1 MDYEQIWNT
10 VLTQISLD
18 ISRVNFNT
26 WFKKS
31 IISDYKDNNVVI
43 GVPNQFIKE
52 WLEAKYNKDILRLL
66 RGIHD
71 GVRSVSFTII
81 KAESSARKINNLGN
95 LNVPSVTG
103 NQSFSFDAN
112 TINKEDNLNPKYSF
126 DHYIVGPFNDV
137 AYAAASSIINNPGI
151 SYNPFFVYGNTG
163 LGKTHLL
170 QSVGNNMKKKY
181 ADKKIYYTSF
191 ERFYMDY
198 VSAMTANSINKFK
211 DKYRNY
217 DVLIMDDI
225 QFITNKEKTQDELFH
240 IFNIMYENNKQIIFS
255 ADVHPNFIIGLD
267 ERMRSRFNHG
277 MVVDIEMP
285 PFESRLAILK
295 NKTRDYRNKIT
306 DDVLEFIAQNISCN
320 IRELEGIIT
329 NILTLTEVRNTI
341 LNIQDVKSYLKNNLK
356 NKKNVSI
363 PDIVKNISTYYNIT
377 EDFVYNKTRRKDI
390 IKPRQIIMYLLR
402 EDFDISYPS
411 IGEKLGGRDHTT
423 VIHSYEKIKREMS
436 QNPQLAKE
444 IEEIR
449 NMLN

>member
-1 MDYEQIWNT
+1 MDYEQLWNT
-10 VLTQISLD
+10 VLSQISLE

-26 WFKKS
+26 WFKNS
-31 IISDYKDNNVVI
+31 IIHDYKDGNIVV

-52 WLEAKYNKDILRLL
+52 WMEGKYNKDILRLL

-71 GVRSVSFTII
+71 GVRSVSFIII
-81 KAESSARKINNLGN
+81 KNENIKK
-95 LNVPSVTG
+95 TG
-103 NQSFSFDAN
+103 TVGPVNGHNYNGQTQSMSFDIN
-112 TINKEDNLNPKYSF
+112 VINKEDNLNPKYSF
-126 DHYIVGPFNDV
+126 DNYIIGPFNDV

-163 LGKTHLL
+163 LGKTHLI
-170 QSVGNNMKKKY
+170 QSIGNNIKKRY
-181 ADKKIYYTSF
+181 PEKKIYYTSF

-198 VSAMTANSINKFK
+198 VASTSANSINKFK

-217 DVLIMDDI
+217 DVLVMDDI
-225 QFITNKEKTQDELFH
+225 QFITNKDKTQDELFH

-255 ADVHPNFIIGLD
+255 ADVHPNFIIGLED
-267 ERMRSRFNHG
+267 RLKSRFNHG

-285 PFESRLAILK
+285 PFESRLAILRT
-295 NKTRDYRNKIT
+295 KTKDYRNKIT
-306 DDVLEFIAQNISCN
+306 DEVLEFIAQNINCN

-341 LNIQDVKSYLKNNLK
+341 LSTTDVKSYLKNNLK

-377 EDFVYNKTRRKDI
+377 EDFIYNKTRRKDI

-402 EDFDISYPS
+402 EDFDISYPA

-423 VIHSYEKIKREMS
+423 VIHSYEKIKREMAGD
-436 QNPQLAKE
+436 PRLAKE

>member
-1 MDYEQIWNT
+1 MDYEQLWNS
-10 VLTQISLD
+10 VLTQISLEV
-18 ISRVNFNT
+18 SRVNFNT
-26 WFKKS
+26 WFKNS
-31 IISDYKDNNVVI
+31 VIADYKDGNVVI
-43 GVPNQFIKE
+43 GVPNQFVKE
-52 WLEAKYNKDILRLL
+52 WLESKYTKDILRLL

-71 GVRSVSFTII
+71 GIRSVSFTILKNENSI
-81 KAESSARKINNLGN
+81 KKNNLSN
-95 LNVPSVTG
+95 LNTNN
-103 NQSFSFDAN
+103 NQNNSLPLEN
-112 TINKEDNLNPKYSF
+112 NYTNKEDNLNPKYNF
-126 DHYIVGPFNDV
+126 DNYIVGPFNDV

-151 SYNPFFVYGNTG
+151 AYNPFFVYGGTG

-170 QSVGNNMKKKY
+170 QSVGNNIKKKY
-181 ADKKIYYTSF
+181 PEKKLFYTSF

-198 VSAMTANSINKFK
+198 VNATGANSINKFK

-225 QFITNKEKTQDELFH
+225 QFITNKDKTQDELFH

-255 ADVHPNFIIGLD
+255 ADIHPNFITGLED
-267 ERMRSRFNHG
+267 RLRSRFNHG

-295 NKTRDYRNKIT
+295 TKTKDYRNKIT
-306 DDVLEFIAQNISCN
+306 DEVLEFIAQNVHCN
-320 IRELEGIIT
+320 IREMEGIIT

-341 LNIQDVKSYLKNNLK
+341 LNINDIKLYLKNNLK

-363 PDIVKNISTYYNIT
+363 PEIVKIIANYYNIT
-377 EDFVYNKTRRKDI
+377 EDFIYNKTRRKDI

-402 EDFDISYPS
+402 EDYDISYPA

-423 VIHSYEKIKREMS
+423 VIHSYEKIKRETALD
-436 QNPQLAKE
+436 PQLAKE

>member
-1 MDYEQIWNT
+1 MDYEQLWNT
-10 VLTQISLD
+10 VLSQISLE

-26 WFKKS
+26 WFKNS
-31 IISDYKDNNVVI
+31 IIHDYKDNNIVI

-52 WLEAKYNKDILRLL
+52 WMEGKYNKDILRLL

-71 GVRSVSFTII
+71 GVRSVSFIII
-81 KAESSARKINNLGN
+81 KNENIKK
-95 LNVPSVTG
+95 TG
-103 NQSFSFDAN
+103 TVGPVNGHNHNGQTQSMSFDIN
-112 TINKEDNLNPKYSF
+112 VINKEDNLNPKYSF
-126 DHYIVGPFNDV
+126 DNYIIGPFNDV

-163 LGKTHLL
+163 LGKTHLI
-170 QSVGNNMKKKY
+170 QSIGNNIKKRY
-181 ADKKIYYTSF
+181 PEKKIYYTSF

-198 VSAMTANSINKFK
+198 VASTSANSINKFK

-217 DVLIMDDI
+217 DVLVMDDI
-225 QFITNKEKTQDELFH
+225 QFITNKDKTQDELFH

-255 ADVHPNFIIGLD
+255 ADVHPNFIIGLED
-267 ERMRSRFNHG
+267 RLKSRFNHG

-285 PFESRLAILK
+285 PFESRLAILRT
-295 NKTRDYRNKIT
+295 KTKDYRNKIT
-306 DDVLEFIAQNISCN
+306 DEVLEFIAQNINCN

-341 LNIQDVKSYLKNNLK
+341 LSTTDVKSYLKNNLK

-377 EDFVYNKTRRKDI
+377 EDFIYNKTRRKDI

-402 EDFDISYPS
+402 EDFDISYPA

-423 VIHSYEKIKREMS
+423 VIHSYEKIKREMAGD
-436 QNPQLAKE
+436 PRLAKE

>member
-1 MDYEQIWNT
+1 MDYEQLWNN
-10 VLTQISLD
+10 VLTQISLEV
-18 ISRVNFNT
+18 SRVNYNT
-26 WFKKS
+26 WFKNS
-31 IISDYKDNNVVI
+31 VIADYKEGNVSI
-43 GVPNQFIKE
+43 GVPNQFVKE
-52 WLEAKYNKDILRLL
+52 WLEGKYTKDILRLL
-66 RGIHD
+66 RNTHD
-71 GVRSVSFTII
+71 SVRSVSFIII
-81 KAESSARKINNLGN
+81 KNENSIKKNNLTH
-95 LNVPSVTG
+95 LNTQNS
-103 NQSFSFDAN
+103 QSLPFEST
-112 TINKEDNLNPKYSF
+112 TINKEDNLNTKYSF
-126 DHYIVGPFNDV
+126 ENYIVGPFNDV

-151 SYNPFFVYGNTG
+151 AYNPFFVYGNTG

-170 QSVGNNMKKKY
+170 QSVGNNIKKRY
-181 ADKKIYYTSF
+181 PEKKLYYTSF

-198 VSAMTANSINKFK
+198 VAATTANAINKFK
-211 DKYRNY
+211 DKYRSY

-225 QFITNKEKTQDELFH
+225 QFITNKDKTQDELFH

-255 ADVHPNFIIGLD
+255 ADVHPNFIIGLE
-267 ERMRSRFNHG
+267 ERLRSRFNHG

-295 NKTRDYRNKIT
+295 TKTKDYRNKIT
-306 DDVLEFIAQNISCN
+306 DEVLEFIAQNINCN

-341 LNIQDVKSYLKNNLK
+341 LNVNDIKLYLKNNLK

-363 PDIVKNISTYYNIT
+363 PEIVNTISEYYNIT
-377 EDFVYNKTRRKDI
+377 EDFIYNKTRRKDI

-402 EDFDISYPS
+402 EDFDISYPA

-436 QNPQLAKE
+436 NSPQLTKE

-449 NMLN
+449 SMLN